1 MGKRAKLLKR
11 LWRDEILEAIEA
23 PTRNG
28 RLGSRRIKYDGWE
41 AVTP

>member
-1 MGKRAKLLKR
+1 MGKRAKLLKK
-11 LWRDEILEAIEA
+11 LSKDELLEPIET

-28 RLGSRRIKYDGWE
+28 GLGSRRVKYDGWE